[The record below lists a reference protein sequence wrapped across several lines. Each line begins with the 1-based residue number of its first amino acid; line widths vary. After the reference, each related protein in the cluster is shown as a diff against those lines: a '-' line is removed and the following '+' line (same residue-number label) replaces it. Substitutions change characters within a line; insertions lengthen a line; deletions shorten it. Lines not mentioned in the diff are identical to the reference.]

1 VGFFLCFCSLPFM
14 FGSMSFDS
22 GQIAFDF

>member
-1 VGFFLCFCSLPFM
+1 VGFFLCFSSLPFT
-14 FGSMSFDS
+14 FGSTSFDS